1 MNTNEPYSGKLTPR
15 IIVKK
20 DVGFMVPLY
29 QRLFAWSK
37 DEVADLL
44 DDLKSHFE
52 KWPDAKP
59 SDIHFPYYLGVVT
72 TVPFKERY
80 CLVDG
85 QQRCTVLMIIASVFG
100 RISPEWKTFFENGN
114 RLELFARED
123 DTKFLKGLA
132 DGITQRKNGNPLMA
146 EAYLAVEEFLANMD
160 SNQQKSFVDG
170 CFSRITILNS
180 ILPPNYLLEPSS
192 LNRYFEIMN
201 SAGVN
206 LEQHEVLKV
215 SLLNEQKDQTKLL
228 QIWNLC
234 SDFSTPLLRKKEDI
248 NEKEYSDKYIDLFS
262 LSTDEAINTIIQYNN
277 ILENPEESDSL
288 YPTIAEIDVEPQ
300 VFNNPLIDSNERSV
314 LSFPEFLLLTLDI
327 YKNLNGEWKFYKV
340 DELNERFKDHLL
352 NKTADVPGFYD
363 YLLKLRIALD
373 LYVIRR
379 KIDGQESNYILIY
392 QDKNNKINN
401 GCLEQYEAML
411 SVSTP
416 YYKWLKILLGY
427 VLDAQK
433 SKASSDILAALKN
446 WDNEQHP
453 YPLSV
458 SELSYGNVDRYW
470 FWRLD
475 YYLWEQVAKSNVPE
489 DDNLEEYRKILQ
501 YRQTIFDYTFRTNR
515 SIEHLHPQNETNNSS
530 WDRAYIDSFGNLAM
544 ISQSFN
550 SQQSNEDVHV
560 KFSRIEVQARNK
572 TLQSIKLLRMY
583 LSVKGNPDGWSP
595 EAAKKHEEEMM
606 KVLYKS
612 YIQD

>member
-1 MNTNEPYSGKLTPR
+1 MNCGKLTPKT
-15 IIVKK
+15 IEKY

-37 DEVADLL
+37 DEVTELL

-52 KWPDAKP
+52 KWPEVQS

-85 QQRCTVLMIIASVFG
+85 QQRCTVLMIMASLFG
-100 RISPEWKTFFENGN
+100 RISTKWKSFFENGN

-123 DTKFLKGLA
+123 DAKFLKGLA
-132 DGITQRKNGNPLMA
+132 DGITQGKNANALMG
-146 EAYLAVEEFLANMD
+146 EAYRAVNEFLAGM
-160 SNQQKSFVDG
+160 SEEQQKSFVDN

-215 SLLNEQKDQTKLL
+215 SLLSEQKDQTKLL
-228 QIWNLC
+228 QIWNIC
-234 SDFSTPLLRKKEDI
+234 SDLSTPLLHRKEDM
-248 NEKEYSDKYIDLFS
+248 NDKEYSDKYLELFS
-262 LSTDEAINTIIQYNN
+262 QSVDEAINTIIQYNN
-277 ILENPEESDSL
+277 ISENLEESDNL
-288 YPTIAEIDVEPQ
+288 YPTIAEIDVVPQ
-300 VFNNPLIDSNERSV
+300 EFNNPLGESNERSV

-340 DELNERFKDHLL
+340 DELNERFKEYLL
-352 NKTADVPGFYD
+352 NTTADVPGFYD
-363 YLLKLRIALD
+363 KLLKLRIALD

-379 KIDGQESNYILIY
+379 KIDGQESDYNLIY
-392 QDKNNKINN
+392 QNKDYKIDND
-401 GCLEQYEAML
+401 CLEQYEAML

-416 YYKWLKILLGY
+416 YYKWLKILMEY
-427 VLDAQK
+427 VLDSQNDKTPA
-433 SKASSDILAALKN
+433 AILAALKK
-446 WDNEQHP
+446 WDDEQHP
-453 YPLSV
+453 YPASV
-458 SELSYGNVDRYW
+458 SELSYENVDRYW

-475 YYLWEQVAKSNVPE
+475 YYLWEQVARPKESNE
-489 DDNLEEYRKILQ
+489 DTTESESLNRS
-501 YRQTIFDYTFRTNR
+501 YRQAILDYTFRTNR
-515 SIEHLHPQNETNNSS
+515 SIEHLHPQNEANNTS
-530 WDRAYIDSFGNLAM
+530 WDRGDIDSFGNLAM

-560 KFSRIEVQARNK
+560 KFSRIETQARNK

-583 LSVKGNPDGWSP
+583 LSVKGNPDGWTP
-595 EAAKKHEEEMM
+595 EAAKIHEEEMM